1 MIVANDSRNNEQR
14 RSERLRILE
23 EARVARVQEA
33 ILLAQEAVDE
43 EDIVMEEA
51 GNDNNNDEVEDV
63 AIVARSYAVSIS
75 FRTMVAC

>member
-1 MIVANDSRNNEQR
+1 MNVANDSRNNEQR

-51 GNDNNNDEVEDV
+51 GNDNNK
-63 AIVARSYAVSIS
+63 
-75 FRTMVAC
+75 